1 MKEYLVVFAQ
11 MLAVAWL
18 LKTLAQA
25 RGNPDKEE
33 LGWFD
38 IRLGSKPG
46 KTPPPPKPPGPNVS
60 PAGPKPP
67 APRAAGPDRPRGR
80 GPHA

>member
-18 LKTLAQA
+18 LKTLAKA
-25 RGNPDKEE
+25 RGKVDEEE

-46 KTPPPPKPPGPNVS
+46 KSPPSPKPPS
-60 PAGPKPP
+60 
-67 APRAAGPDRPRGR
+67 PRATGPDRPQGR

>member
-25 RGNPDKEE
+25 GGNPDKEE

-46 KTPPPPKPPGPNVS
+46 KNPPAPKPPVPRTTGP
-60 PAGPKPP
+60 G
-67 APRAAGPDRPRGR
+67 RPQGR